1 MLDLVFLRY
10 LRPCLAPGILDRLI
24 AERLR
29 GASAA
34 DAVERVWRTAV
45 PKRRGF
51 RLRERLI
58 RQGWTRFM
66 PGHIAGK
73 RLARDYVHSTTTSR
87 GTRTYRIVHEFLF
100 PERTAP
106 PQVGRDTL
114 VAMLE
119 RLDAY

>member
-1 MLDLVFLRY
+1 VFLRY
-10 LRPCLAPGILDRLI
+10 LRPCLAPGILDLLI
-24 AERLR
+24 TERLR
-29 GASAA
+29 GSSAT
-34 DAVERVWRTAV
+34 DAVERVWPTAV
-45 PKRRGF
+45 LKRRGF

-58 RQGWTRFM
+58 GQGWMRFV

-73 RLARDYVHSTTTSR
+73 RLARDYVHATTTSR
-87 GTRTYRIVHEFLF
+87 GARTYRIVHEFLF

-106 PQVGRDTL
+106 PPVGREAL